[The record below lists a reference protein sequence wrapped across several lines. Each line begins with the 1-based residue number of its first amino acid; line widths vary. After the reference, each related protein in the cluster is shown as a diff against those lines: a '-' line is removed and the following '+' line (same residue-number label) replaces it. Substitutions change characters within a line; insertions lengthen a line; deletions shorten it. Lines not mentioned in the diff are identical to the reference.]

1 VEPLGIKVEAP
12 SRAENNVHSS
22 LRLRPRDFCEGLKD
36 IFGQKT
42 ILKKTTSLILKISI
56 TLALLIFLF
65 RKTDFATLSEVV
77 KGADT
82 LKMCVA
88 LFLFFFLNLLILL
101 RWHLLLKGLAINVKM
116 GRLFLSYF
124 SALFFNLVLPSTIGG
139 DAVRTLD
146 IAHHAKVHSSWILA
160 TVVLDRVAGFIGLI
174 SVLIVALIFGYGVL
188 NDVSILYVALILFLA
203 VIFLT
208 GVMFSE
214 NFFHSVFSFLPF
226 KKLKD
231 YLYKI
236 HEATSSY
243 KQKKE
248 ILLWAWFLSVLAH
261 VGLSFVYYI
270 TALALG
276 IHLKLVYFIIFV
288 PVITAFSALPLS
300 VGGLGLRDSASIF
313 VFAKVGLMAEKAF
326 ALSLLNFG
334 FMLVIGLLGGIGYVF
349 SLHHRRV

>member
-1 VEPLGIKVEAP
+1 MCFA
-12 SRAENNVHSS
+12 
-22 LRLRPRDFCEGLKD
+22 F
-36 IFGQKT
+36 F
-42 ILKKTTSLILKISI
+42 
-56 TLALLIFLF
+56 LL
-65 RKTDFATLSEVV
+65 
-77 KGADT
+77 
-82 LKMCVA
+82 
-88 LFLFFFLNLLILL
+88 FFLNLLILL
-101 RWHLLLKGLAINVKM
+101 RWHILLKGLGINVRA

-124 SALFFNLVLPSTIGG
+124 SSLFFNLVLPSTIGG

-146 IAHHAKVHSSWILA
+146 IAHHTKVHSSGILA

-188 NDVSILYVALILFLA
+188 NDASILYVALILFLA
-203 VIFLT
+203 MLFLT
-208 GVMFSE
+208 GIMFSE
-214 NFFHSVFSFLPF
+214 NFFHRVFSFLPF

-236 HEATSSY
+236 HEATFSY
-243 KQKKE
+243 RQKKE

-261 VGLSFVYYI
+261 VGLSFVYYV

-276 IHLKLVYFIIFV
+276 VHLKLVYFIIFV

-349 SLHHRRV
+349 SLHHRRI